1 MFPAFIILINILYLN
16 SLALWVHRFRLREIR
31 GRKKYLQDGCTCK
44 SETTSSDSLILS
56 SSSYHHNHH
65 ILLWFQIR
73 WRVWVYGSS
82 LGFLGA
88 RHLFFGL
95 SSPPL
100 DHVWSSKSPNVII
113 ISCFFLSCHIHR
125 WQLLYLATPSWV
137 FGERAAGE
145 SDFKRYFKGCF

>member
-1 MFPAFIILINILYLN
+1 MFPAYIILIHILYLN
-16 SLALWVHRFRLREIR
+16 SHTLWVWDLREIR
-31 GRKKYLQDGCTCK
+31 GRKKYLQDGCVRK

-100 DHVWSSKSPNVII
+100 DHVSKSHNVII
-113 ISCFFLSCHIHR
+113 TSCFFLSCHIHR